1 VIRKLA
7 PKFVERVWGV
17 DALPPWFRLGEV
29 WFENESP
36 LLVKFLFTTENLS
49 VQVHPAGPAGVGKT
63 EMWHILKADPF
74 ASVAVGLREPVSHEA
89 FRAACLDG
97 SVEELL
103 SWVPVSPGD
112 TIFVPAG
119 TVHAIGAGVTLCEVQ
134 QNSDITYRL
143 YDYGRPREL
152 HLERGLAVATLDR
165 HPGVSTPDGSR
176 VADCEHFAADRVSV
190 EGSAV
195 ARPGFAIAL
204 EGEGTIA
211 GRATR
216 AGEVWLTD
224 EPVELTGRLEVLL
237 AHVPS

>member
-1 VIRKLA
+1 MIRKLT

-17 DALPPWFRLGEV
+17 AALPPWFRLGEV

-36 LLVKFLFTTENLS
+36 LLVKFIFTTEKLS
-49 VQVHPAGPAGVGKT
+49 VQVHPAGPAGIGKT

-74 ASVAVGLREPVSHEA
+74 ASVAVGLREPVSREA

-119 TVHAIGAGVTLCEVQ
+119 TVHAIGAGITLCEIQ
-134 QNSDITYRL
+134 QNSDVTYRL
-143 YDYGRPREL
+143 YDYGRRREL
-152 HLERGLAVATLDR
+152 HLDEGLAVAMLDR
-165 HPGVSTPDGSR
+165 HPGVSTPNGAR
-176 VADCEHFAADRVSV
+176 VAECEHFAADRISV
-190 EGSAV
+190 NGAAIAS
-195 ARPGFAIAL
+195 PGFVIAL
-204 EGEGTIA
+204 EGEGTI
-211 GRATR
+211 GRDPLY
-216 AGEVWLTD
+216 AGEVWFTD
-224 EPVELTGRLEVLL
+224 QPVELSGNLEVLL